1 MTTKFPFALILSL
14 GIGFLSC
21 SVSDDE
27 QGIKVE
33 ICNNGID
40 DDSDGQIDCDDGDCV
55 EDNACIQLGSDYRLK
70 DNISVL
76 RYGLSEAL
84 QLHAKTYTYKADDS
98 AEKRMGFMAQ
108 DVQAIMPE
116 LVSVDKSDQ
125 HLKLKYM
132 DLVPVL
138 VNAIKEQQQI
148 IASHQQQI
156 ELLKCALEN
165 QGQSK

>member
-1 MTTKFPFALILSL
+1 MKTNIQFALLLSA
-14 GIGFLSC
+14 GMAFFAC
-21 SVSDDE
+21 SVSDDD
-27 QGIKVE
+27 QDPRVE

-40 DDSDGQIDCDDGDCV
+40 DDGDGQADCDDGDCL
-55 EDNACIQLGSDYRLK
+55 EDNACMQIGSDYRIK
-70 DNISVL
+70 DNIAAVP
-76 RYGLSEAL
+76 YGLNEAL
-84 QLHAKTYTYKADDS
+84 QLHAKIYTYKADES
-98 AEKRMGFMAQ
+98 AEKRIGFMAQ

-148 IASHQQQI
+148 IEANQQQL
-156 ELLKCALEN
+156 ELLRCELEM
-165 QGQSK
+165 QRQSD